1 MFRIKTLNE
10 ISPVINKVF
19 TADYAVGSEIDNE
32 DAIIVRSAKMH
43 DMPISDSL
51 LAVARAGA
59 GYNNKPVGK
68 CSRAGH
74 SRIQHPGA
82 NANAVKEA
90 TIAGMLLAG
99 RDIVGGIEWART
111 LKGEGDKVAAL
122 VEKAKNHFVGP
133 ELKRGKKLAVIGLG
147 AIGTMVANA
156 GHALE
161 MDVYGYDPFLSVEH
175 ALMLSRAVHKAGDL
189 DKLLAEAD
197 FVSLHLPLTD
207 KTRGM
212 VDADMLS
219 KFKPGAA
226 LLNFSRGELVDGAA
240 VLEAVKAGR
249 LRRYVTDFP
258 SEDMLGAE
266 GVIALPHLGASTAES
281 EDNCAEMAA
290 HELAG
295 YLTRGAIINS
305 VNYPACDP
313 GYTDGARLCA
323 ARQRAQHGRFGH
335 GAIGG
340 AGNQHSQHGQPSRAA
355 RWPTVIDADGEIG
368 ANVVKAVAA
377 VENVYKVGADIKGV
391 RRSQQ
396 SRSGAFFRVCLKR
409 NNRKF
414 E

>member
-10 ISPVINKVF
+10 ISPVIKKVF

-59 GYNNKPVGK
+59 GYNNIPVDK
-68 CSRAGH
+68 CSERG
-74 SRIQHPGA
+74 IVVFNTPGA
-82 NANAVKEA
+82 NANAVKEL

-111 LKGEGDKVAAL
+111 LNGEGDKVAAL
-122 VEKAKNHFVGP
+122 VEKGKNHFVGP
-133 ELKRGKKLAVIGLG
+133 ELKGKKLAVIGLG

-212 VDADMLS
+212 VDADMLC

-266 GVIALPHLGASTAES
+266 GVIALPHLGASTPES

-290 HELAG
+290 QELAG

-313 GYTDGARLCA
+313 GYTDGARLCVLHANVPNMVGSVTALLA
-323 ARQRAQHGRFGH
+323 AQGINIANMVNKSR
-335 GAIGG
+335 GAL
-340 AGNQHSQHGQPSRAA
+340 AY
-355 RWPTVIDADGEIG
+355 TVIDVDGEIG
-368 ANVVKAVAA
+368 ASVVKAVAA
-377 VENVYKVGADIKGV
+377 VENVYKVRLI
-391 RRSQQ
+391 
-396 SRSGAFFRVCLKR
+396 
-409 NNRKF
+409 
-414 E
+414 

>member
-59 GYNNKPVGK
+59 GYNNIPVDKYSELG
-68 CSRAGH
+68 
-74 SRIQHPGA
+74 IVVFNTPGA
-82 NANAVKEA
+82 NANAVKEL

-122 VEKAKNHFVGP
+122 VEKGKNHFVGP
-133 ELKRGKKLAVIGLG
+133 ELKGKKLAVIGLG

-219 KFKPGAA
+219 KFKLGAA

-266 GVIALPHLGASTAES
+266 GVIALPHLGASTPES

-290 HELAG
+290 QELAG

-313 GYTDGARLCA
+313 GYTDGARLCVLHANVPNMVGSVTALLA
-323 ARQRAQHGRFGH
+323 AQGINIANMVNKSR
-335 GAIGG
+335 GAL
-340 AGNQHSQHGQPSRAA
+340 AY
-355 RWPTVIDADGEIG
+355 TVIDADGEIG

-377 VENVYKVGADIKGV
+377 VENVYKVRLI
-391 RRSQQ
+391 
-396 SRSGAFFRVCLKR
+396 
-409 NNRKF
+409 
-414 E
+414 

>member
-10 ISPVINKVF
+10 ISPVINKIF

-43 DMPISDSL
+43 DMPISESL

-59 GYNNKPVGK
+59 GYNNIPVDK
-68 CSRAGH
+68 CSERG
-74 SRIQHPGA
+74 IVVFNTPGA
-82 NANAVKEA
+82 NANAVKEL

-122 VEKAKNHFVGP
+122 VEKGKNHFVGP
-133 ELKRGKKLAVIGLG
+133 ELKGKKLAVIGLG

-266 GVIALPHLGASTAES
+266 GVIALPHLGASTPES

-290 HELAG
+290 QELAG

-313 GYTDGARLCA
+313 GYTDGARLCVLHANVPNMVGSVTALLA
-323 ARQRAQHGRFGH
+323 AQGINIANMVNKSR
-335 GAIGG
+335 GAL
-340 AGNQHSQHGQPSRAA
+340 AY
-355 RWPTVIDADGEIG
+355 TVIDADGEIG
-368 ANVVKAVAA
+368 ANVVKAVAT
-377 VENVYKVGADIKGV
+377 VENVYKVRLI
-391 RRSQQ
+391 
-396 SRSGAFFRVCLKR
+396 
-409 NNRKF
+409 
-414 E
+414 

>member
-43 DMPISDSL
+43 DMPISDSM

-59 GYNNKPVGK
+59 GYNNIPVDK
-68 CSRAGH
+68 CSERG
-74 SRIQHPGA
+74 IVVFNTPGA
-82 NANAVKEA
+82 NANAVKEL

-122 VEKAKNHFVGP
+122 VEKGKNHFVGP
-133 ELKRGKKLAVIGLG
+133 ELKGKKLAVIGLG

-212 VDADMLS
+212 VDADMLC

-266 GVIALPHLGASTAES
+266 GVIALPHLGASTPES

-290 HELAG
+290 QELAG

-313 GYTDGARLCA
+313 GYTDGARLCVLHANVPNMVGSVTALLA
-323 ARQRAQHGRFGH
+323 AQGINIANMVNKSR
-335 GAIGG
+335 GAL
-340 AGNQHSQHGQPSRAA
+340 AY
-355 RWPTVIDADGEIG
+355 TVIDADGEIG

-377 VENVYKVGADIKGV
+377 VENVYKVRLI
-391 RRSQQ
+391 
-396 SRSGAFFRVCLKR
+396 
-409 NNRKF
+409 
-414 E
+414 

>member
-59 GYNNKPVGK
+59 GYNNIPVDK
-68 CSRAGH
+68 CSERG
-74 SRIQHPGA
+74 IVVFNTPGA
-82 NANAVKEA
+82 NANAVKEL

-122 VEKAKNHFVGP
+122 VEKGKNHFVGP
-133 ELKRGKKLAVIGLG
+133 ELKGKKLAVIGLG

-258 SEDMLGAE
+258 SEDMRILRHTPAQ
-266 GVIALPHLGASTAES
+266 LPRYNRPLRARPRPRARTTA
-281 EDNCAEMAA
+281 
-290 HELAG
+290 
-295 YLTRGAIINS
+295 
-305 VNYPACDP
+305 P
-313 GYTDGARLCA
+313 
-323 ARQRAQHGRFGH
+323 
-335 GAIGG
+335 
-340 AGNQHSQHGQPSRAA
+340 
-355 RWPTVIDADGEIG
+355 RWP
-368 ANVVKAVAA
+368 
-377 VENVYKVGADIKGV
+377 
-391 RRSQQ
+391 RRSWP
-396 SRSGAFFRVCLKR
+396 AT
-409 NNRKF
+409 
-414 E
+414 

>member
-59 GYNNKPVGK
+59 GYNNIPVDK
-68 CSRAGH
+68 CSERG
-74 SRIQHPGA
+74 IVVFNTPGA
-82 NANAVKEA
+82 NANAVKEL

-122 VEKAKNHFVGP
+122 VEKGKNHFVGP
-133 ELKRGKKLAVIGLG
+133 ELKGKKLAVIGLG

-212 VDADMLS
+212 VDANMLC

-266 GVIALPHLGASTAES
+266 GVIALPHLGASTPES

-290 HELAG
+290 QELAG

-313 GYTDGARLCA
+313 GYTDGARLCVLHANVPNMVGSVTALLA
-323 ARQRAQHGRFGH
+323 AQGINIANMVNKSR
-335 GAIGG
+335 GAL
-340 AGNQHSQHGQPSRAA
+340 AY
-355 RWPTVIDADGEIG
+355 TVIDADGEIG

-377 VENVYKVGADIKGV
+377 VENVYKVRLI
-391 RRSQQ
+391 
-396 SRSGAFFRVCLKR
+396 
-409 NNRKF
+409 
-414 E
+414 

>member
-59 GYNNKPVGK
+59 GYNNIPVDK
-68 CSRAGH
+68 CSERG
-74 SRIQHPGA
+74 IVVFNTPGA
-82 NANAVKEA
+82 NANAVKEL

-122 VEKAKNHFVGP
+122 VEKGKNHFVGP
-133 ELKRGKKLAVIGLG
+133 ELKGKKLAVIGLG

-266 GVIALPHLGASTAES
+266 GVIARPHLGASTPES

-290 HELAG
+290 QELAG

-313 GYTDGARLCA
+313 GYTDGARLCVLHANVPNMVGSVTALLA
-323 ARQRAQHGRFGH
+323 AQGINIANMVNKSR
-335 GAIGG
+335 GAL
-340 AGNQHSQHGQPSRAA
+340 AY
-355 RWPTVIDADGEIG
+355 TVIDADGEIG

-377 VENVYKVGADIKGV
+377 VENVYKVRLI
-391 RRSQQ
+391 
-396 SRSGAFFRVCLKR
+396 
-409 NNRKF
+409 
-414 E
+414 

>member
-19 TADYAVGSEIDNE
+19 TADYAVGSEIDSE

-59 GYNNKPVGK
+59 GYNNIPVDK
-68 CSRAGH
+68 CSERG
-74 SRIQHPGA
+74 IVVFNTPGA
-82 NANAVKEA
+82 NANAVKEL

-122 VEKAKNHFVGP
+122 VEKGKNHFVGP
-133 ELKRGKKLAVIGLG
+133 ELKGKKLAVIGLG

-266 GVIALPHLGASTAES
+266 GVIALPHLGASTPES

-290 HELAG
+290 QELAG

-313 GYTDGARLCA
+313 GYTDGARLCVLHANVPNMVGSVTALLA
-323 ARQRAQHGRFGH
+323 AQGINIANMVNKSR
-335 GAIGG
+335 GAL
-340 AGNQHSQHGQPSRAA
+340 AY
-355 RWPTVIDADGEIG
+355 TVIDADGEIG

-377 VENVYKVGADIKGV
+377 VENVYKVRLI
-391 RRSQQ
+391 
-396 SRSGAFFRVCLKR
+396 
-409 NNRKF
+409 
-414 E
+414 

>member
-59 GYNNKPVGK
+59 GYNNIPVDK
-68 CSRAGH
+68 CSERG
-74 SRIQHPGA
+74 IVVFNTPGA
-82 NANAVKEA
+82 NANAVKEL

-99 RDIVGGIEWART
+99 RDIVSGIEWART

-122 VEKAKNHFVGP
+122 VEKGKNHFVGP
-133 ELKRGKKLAVIGLG
+133 ELKGKKLAVIGLG

-266 GVIALPHLGASTAES
+266 GVIALPHLGASTPES

-290 HELAG
+290 QELAG

-313 GYTDGARLCA
+313 GYTDGARLCVLHANVPNMVGSVTALLA
-323 ARQRAQHGRFGH
+323 AQGINIANMVNKSR
-335 GAIGG
+335 GAL
-340 AGNQHSQHGQPSRAA
+340 AY
-355 RWPTVIDADGEIG
+355 TVIDADGEIG

-377 VENVYKVGADIKGV
+377 VENVYKVRLI
-391 RRSQQ
+391 
-396 SRSGAFFRVCLKR
+396 
-409 NNRKF
+409 
-414 E
+414 

>member
-10 ISPVINKVF
+10 ISPVINRVF

-59 GYNNKPVGK
+59 GYNNIPVDK
-68 CSRAGH
+68 CSERG
-74 SRIQHPGA
+74 IVVFNTPGA
-82 NANAVKEA
+82 NANAVKEL

-122 VEKAKNHFVGP
+122 VEKGKNHFVGP
-133 ELKRGKKLAVIGLG
+133 ELKGKKLAVIGLG

-212 VDADMLS
+212 VGADMLS

-266 GVIALPHLGASTAES
+266 GVIALPHLGASTPES

-290 HELAG
+290 QELSG

-313 GYTDGARLCA
+313 GYTDGARLCVLHANVPNMVGSVTALLA
-323 ARQRAQHGRFGH
+323 AQGINIANMVNKSR
-335 GAIGG
+335 GAL
-340 AGNQHSQHGQPSRAA
+340 AY
-355 RWPTVIDADGEIG
+355 TVIDADGEIG
-368 ANVVKAVAA
+368 ANVVKAVGA
-377 VENVYKVGADIKGV
+377 VENVYKVRLI
-391 RRSQQ
+391 
-396 SRSGAFFRVCLKR
+396 
-409 NNRKF
+409 
-414 E
+414 

>member
-10 ISPVINKVF
+10 ISPVIKKVF

-59 GYNNKPVGK
+59 GYNNIPVDK
-68 CSRAGH
+68 CSERG
-74 SRIQHPGA
+74 IVVFNTPGA
-82 NANAVKEA
+82 NANAVKEL

-122 VEKAKNHFVGP
+122 VEKGKNHFVGP
-133 ELKRGKKLAVIGLG
+133 ELKGKKLAVIGLG

-212 VDADMLS
+212 VDADMLC

-266 GVIALPHLGASTAES
+266 GVIALPHLGASTPES

-313 GYTDGARLCA
+313 GYTDGARLCVLHANVPNMVGSVTALLA
-323 ARQRAQHGRFGH
+323 AQGINIANMVNKSR
-335 GAIGG
+335 GAL
-340 AGNQHSQHGQPSRAA
+340 AY
-355 RWPTVIDADGEIG
+355 TVIDADGEIG
-368 ANVVKAVAA
+368 TNVVKAVAA
-377 VENVYKVGADIKGV
+377 VENVYKVRLI
-391 RRSQQ
+391 
-396 SRSGAFFRVCLKR
+396 
-409 NNRKF
+409 
-414 E
+414 

>member
-59 GYNNKPVGK
+59 GYNNIPVDK
-68 CSRAGH
+68 CSERG
-74 SRIQHPGA
+74 IVVFNTPGA
-82 NANAVKEA
+82 NANAVKEL

-111 LKGEGDKVAAL
+111 LKGEGDKVATL
-122 VEKAKNHFVGP
+122 VEKGKNHFVGP
-133 ELKRGKKLAVIGLG
+133 ELKGKKLAVIGLG

-212 VDADMLS
+212 VDADMLC

-266 GVIALPHLGASTAES
+266 GVIALPHLGASTPES

-313 GYTDGARLCA
+313 GYTDGARLCVLHANVPNMVGSVTALLA
-323 ARQRAQHGRFGH
+323 AQGINIANMVNKSR
-335 GAIGG
+335 GAL
-340 AGNQHSQHGQPSRAA
+340 AY
-355 RWPTVIDADGEIG
+355 TVIDADGEIG

-377 VENVYKVGADIKGV
+377 VENVYKVRLI
-391 RRSQQ
+391 
-396 SRSGAFFRVCLKR
+396 
-409 NNRKF
+409 
-414 E
+414 

>member
-19 TADYAVGSEIDNE
+19 TTDYAVGSEIDNE

-59 GYNNKPVGK
+59 GYNNIPVDK
-68 CSRAGH
+68 CSERG
-74 SRIQHPGA
+74 IVVFNTPGA
-82 NANAVKEA
+82 NANAVKEL

-122 VEKAKNHFVGP
+122 VEKGKNHFVGP
-133 ELKRGKKLAVIGLG
+133 ELKGKKLAVIGLG

-212 VDADMLS
+212 VGADMLS

-266 GVIALPHLGASTAES
+266 GVIALPHLGASTPES

-290 HELAG
+290 QELAG

-313 GYTDGARLCA
+313 GYTDGARLCVLHANVPNMVGSVTALLA
-323 ARQRAQHGRFGH
+323 AQGINIA
-335 GAIGG
+335 
-340 AGNQHSQHGQPSRAA
+340 NMVNKSRGVLAY
-355 RWPTVIDADGEIG
+355 TVIDADGEIG

-377 VENVYKVGADIKGV
+377 VENVYKVRLI
-391 RRSQQ
+391 
-396 SRSGAFFRVCLKR
+396 
-409 NNRKF
+409 
-414 E
+414 

>member
-59 GYNNKPVGK
+59 GYNNIPVDK
-68 CSRAGH
+68 CSELG
-74 SRIQHPGA
+74 IVVFNTPGA
-82 NANAVKEA
+82 NANAVKEL

-111 LKGEGDKVAAL
+111 LKGEGDKVATL
-122 VEKAKNHFVGP
+122 VEKGKNHFVGP
-133 ELKRGKKLAVIGLG
+133 ELKGKKLAVIGLG

-266 GVIALPHLGASTAES
+266 GVIALPHLGASTPES

-290 HELAG
+290 QELAG

-313 GYTDGARLCA
+313 GYTDGARLCVLHANVPNMVGSVTALLA
-323 ARQRAQHGRFGH
+323 AQGINIANMVNKSR
-335 GAIGG
+335 GAL
-340 AGNQHSQHGQPSRAA
+340 AY
-355 RWPTVIDADGEIG
+355 TVIDADGEIG

-377 VENVYKVGADIKGV
+377 VENVYKVRLI
-391 RRSQQ
+391 
-396 SRSGAFFRVCLKR
+396 
-409 NNRKF
+409 
-414 E
+414 

>member
-10 ISPVINKVF
+10 ISPVISKVF

-59 GYNNKPVGK
+59 GYNNIPVDK
-68 CSRAGH
+68 CSELG
-74 SRIQHPGA
+74 IVVFNTPGA
-82 NANAVKEA
+82 NANAVKEL

-122 VEKAKNHFVGP
+122 VEKGKNHFVGP
-133 ELKRGKKLAVIGLG
+133 ELKGKKLAVIGLG

-266 GVIALPHLGASTAES
+266 GVIALPHLGASTPES

-290 HELAG
+290 QELAG

-313 GYTDGARLCA
+313 GYTDGARLCVLHANVPNMVGSVTALLA
-323 ARQRAQHGRFGH
+323 AQGINIANMVNKSR
-335 GAIGG
+335 GAL
-340 AGNQHSQHGQPSRAA
+340 AY
-355 RWPTVIDADGEIG
+355 TVIDADGEIG

-377 VENVYKVGADIKGV
+377 VENVYKVRLI
-391 RRSQQ
+391 
-396 SRSGAFFRVCLKR
+396 
-409 NNRKF
+409 
-414 E
+414 

>member
-59 GYNNKPVGK
+59 GYNNIPVDK
-68 CSRAGH
+68 CSERG
-74 SRIQHPGA
+74 IVVFNTPGA
-82 NANAVKEA
+82 NANAVKEL

-122 VEKAKNHFVGP
+122 VEKGKNHFVGP
-133 ELKRGKKLAVIGLG
+133 ELKGKKLAVIGLG

-212 VDADMLS
+212 VDADMLC

-240 VLEAVKAGR
+240 VLEAVKAGG

-258 SEDMLGAE
+258 SENMLGAE
-266 GVIALPHLGASTAES
+266 GVIALPHLGASTPES

-290 HELAG
+290 QELAG

-313 GYTDGARLCA
+313 GYTDGARLCVLHANVPNMVGSVTALLA
-323 ARQRAQHGRFGH
+323 AQGINIANMVNKSR
-335 GAIGG
+335 GAL
-340 AGNQHSQHGQPSRAA
+340 AY
-355 RWPTVIDADGEIG
+355 TVIDADGEIG

-377 VENVYKVGADIKGV
+377 VENVYKVRLI
-391 RRSQQ
+391 
-396 SRSGAFFRVCLKR
+396 
-409 NNRKF
+409 
-414 E
+414 

>member
-59 GYNNKPVGK
+59 GYNNIPVDK
-68 CSRAGH
+68 CSERG
-74 SRIQHPGA
+74 IVVFNTPGA
-82 NANAVKEA
+82 NANAVKELA
-90 TIAGMLLAG
+90 IAGMLLAG

-122 VEKAKNHFVGP
+122 VEKGKNHFVGP
-133 ELKRGKKLAVIGLG
+133 ELKGKKLAVIGLG

-266 GVIALPHLGASTAES
+266 GVIALPHLGASTPES

-290 HELAG
+290 QELAG

-313 GYTDGARLCA
+313 GYTDGARLCVLHANVPNMVGSVTALLA
-323 ARQRAQHGRFGH
+323 AQGINIANMVNKSR
-335 GAIGG
+335 GAL
-340 AGNQHSQHGQPSRAA
+340 AY
-355 RWPTVIDADGEIG
+355 TVIDADGEIG

-377 VENVYKVGADIKGV
+377 VENVYKVRLI
-391 RRSQQ
+391 
-396 SRSGAFFRVCLKR
+396 
-409 NNRKF
+409 
-414 E
+414 

>member
-59 GYNNKPVGK
+59 GYNNIPVDK
-68 CSRAGH
+68 CSERG
-74 SRIQHPGA
+74 IVVFNTPGA
-82 NANAVKEA
+82 NANAVKEL

-122 VEKAKNHFVGP
+122 VEKGKNHFVGP
-133 ELKRGKKLAVIGLG
+133 ELKGKKLAVIGLG

-161 MDVYGYDPFLSVEH
+161 MDVYGYDPFLSIEH

-219 KFKPGAA
+219 KFKLGAA

-266 GVIALPHLGASTAES
+266 GVIALPHLGASTPES

-290 HELAG
+290 QELAG

-313 GYTDGARLCA
+313 GYTDGARLCVLHANVPNMVGSVTALLA
-323 ARQRAQHGRFGH
+323 AQGINIANMVNKSR
-335 GAIGG
+335 GAL
-340 AGNQHSQHGQPSRAA
+340 AY
-355 RWPTVIDADGEIG
+355 TVIDADGEIG

-377 VENVYKVGADIKGV
+377 VENVYKVRLI
-391 RRSQQ
+391 
-396 SRSGAFFRVCLKR
+396 
-409 NNRKF
+409 
-414 E
+414 

>member
-10 ISPVINKVF
+10 ISPVINRVF

-59 GYNNKPVGK
+59 GYNNIPVDK
-68 CSRAGH
+68 CSERG
-74 SRIQHPGA
+74 IVVFNTPGA
-82 NANAVKEA
+82 NANAVKEL

-122 VEKAKNHFVGP
+122 VEKGKNHFVGP
-133 ELKRGKKLAVIGLG
+133 ELKGKKLAVIGLG

-266 GVIALPHLGASTAES
+266 GVIALPHLGASTPES

-290 HELAG
+290 QELSG

-313 GYTDGARLCA
+313 GYTDGARLCVLHANVPNMVGSVTALLA
-323 ARQRAQHGRFGH
+323 AQGINIANMVNKSR
-335 GAIGG
+335 GAL
-340 AGNQHSQHGQPSRAA
+340 AY
-355 RWPTVIDADGEIG
+355 TVIDADGEIG

-377 VENVYKVGADIKGV
+377 VENVYKVRLI
-391 RRSQQ
+391 
-396 SRSGAFFRVCLKR
+396 
-409 NNRKF
+409 
-414 E
+414 

>member
-59 GYNNKPVGK
+59 GYNNIPVDK
-68 CSRAGH
+68 CSERG
-74 SRIQHPGA
+74 IVVFNTPGA
-82 NANAVKEA
+82 NANAVKEL

-122 VEKAKNHFVGP
+122 VEKGKNHFVGP
-133 ELKRGKKLAVIGLG
+133 ELKGKKLAVIGLG

-266 GVIALPHLGASTAES
+266 DVIALPHLGASTPES

-290 HELAG
+290 QELAG

-313 GYTDGARLCA
+313 GYTDGARLCVLHANVPNMVGSVTALLA
-323 ARQRAQHGRFGH
+323 AQGINIANMVNKSR
-335 GAIGG
+335 GAL
-340 AGNQHSQHGQPSRAA
+340 AY
-355 RWPTVIDADGEIG
+355 TVIDADGEIG

-377 VENVYKVGADIKGV
+377 VENVYKVRLI
-391 RRSQQ
+391 
-396 SRSGAFFRVCLKR
+396 
-409 NNRKF
+409 
-414 E
+414 

>member
-59 GYNNKPVGK
+59 GYNNIPVDK
-68 CSRAGH
+68 CSERG
-74 SRIQHPGA
+74 IVVFNTPGA
-82 NANAVKEA
+82 NANAVKEL

-122 VEKAKNHFVGP
+122 VEKGKNHFVGP
-133 ELKRGKKLAVIGLG
+133 ELKGKKLAVIGLG

-212 VDADMLS
+212 VDADMLC

-266 GVIALPHLGASTAES
+266 GVIALPHLGASTPES

-290 HELAG
+290 QELAG

-313 GYTDGARLCA
+313 GYTDGARLCVLHANVPNMVGSVTALLA
-323 ARQRAQHGRFGH
+323 AQGINIANMVNKSR
-335 GAIGG
+335 GAL
-340 AGNQHSQHGQPSRAA
+340 AY
-355 RWPTVIDADGEIG
+355 TVIDADGEID

-377 VENVYKVGADIKGV
+377 VENVYKVRLI
-391 RRSQQ
+391 
-396 SRSGAFFRVCLKR
+396 
-409 NNRKF
+409 
-414 E
+414 

>member
-10 ISPVINKVF
+10 ISPVINKIF

-59 GYNNKPVGK
+59 GYNNIPVDK
-68 CSRAGH
+68 CSERG
-74 SRIQHPGA
+74 IVVFNTPGA
-82 NANAVKEA
+82 NANAVKEL

-122 VEKAKNHFVGP
+122 VEKGKNHFVGP
-133 ELKRGKKLAVIGLG
+133 ELKGKKLAVIGLG

-212 VDADMLS
+212 VGADMLS

-266 GVIALPHLGASTAES
+266 GVIALPHLGASTPES
-281 EDNCAEMAA
+281 EDNCAVMAA
-290 HELAG
+290 QELSG

-313 GYTDGARLCA
+313 GYTDGARLCVLHANVPNMVGSVTALLA
-323 ARQRAQHGRFGH
+323 AQGINIANMVNKSR
-335 GAIGG
+335 GAL
-340 AGNQHSQHGQPSRAA
+340 AY
-355 RWPTVIDADGEIG
+355 TVIDADGEIG
-368 ANVVKAVAA
+368 ANVVKAVGA
-377 VENVYKVGADIKGV
+377 VENVYKVRLI
-391 RRSQQ
+391 
-396 SRSGAFFRVCLKR
+396 
-409 NNRKF
+409 
-414 E
+414 

>member
-10 ISPVINKVF
+10 ISPVINRVF

-59 GYNNKPVGK
+59 GYNNIPVDK
-68 CSRAGH
+68 CSERG
-74 SRIQHPGA
+74 IVVFNTPGA
-82 NANAVKEA
+82 NANAVKEL

-122 VEKAKNHFVGP
+122 VEKGKNHFVGP
-133 ELKRGKKLAVIGLG
+133 ELKGKKLAVIGLG

-212 VDADMLS
+212 VGADMLS

-266 GVIALPHLGASTAES
+266 GVIALPHLGASTPES

-290 HELAG
+290 QELAG

-313 GYTDGARLCA
+313 GYTDGARLCVLHANVPNMVGSVTALLA
-323 ARQRAQHGRFGH
+323 AQGINIANMVNKSR
-335 GAIGG
+335 GAL
-340 AGNQHSQHGQPSRAA
+340 AY
-355 RWPTVIDADGEIG
+355 TVIDADGEIG
-368 ANVVKAVAA
+368 ANVVKAVGA
-377 VENVYKVGADIKGV
+377 VENVYKVRLI
-391 RRSQQ
+391 
-396 SRSGAFFRVCLKR
+396 
-409 NNRKF
+409 
-414 E
+414 

>member
-32 DAIIVRSAKMH
+32 DAIIVRSAKIH

-59 GYNNKPVGK
+59 GYNNIPVDK
-68 CSRAGH
+68 CSERG
-74 SRIQHPGA
+74 IVVFNTPGA
-82 NANAVKEA
+82 NANAVKEL

-122 VEKAKNHFVGP
+122 VEKGKNHFVGP
-133 ELKRGKKLAVIGLG
+133 ELKGKKLAVIGLG

-266 GVIALPHLGASTAES
+266 GVIALPHLGASTPES

-290 HELAG
+290 QELAG

-313 GYTDGARLCA
+313 GYTDGARLCVLHANVPNMVGSVTALLA
-323 ARQRAQHGRFGH
+323 AQGINIANMVNKSR
-335 GAIGG
+335 GAL
-340 AGNQHSQHGQPSRAA
+340 AY
-355 RWPTVIDADGEIG
+355 TVIDADGEIG

-377 VENVYKVGADIKGV
+377 VENVYKVRLI
-391 RRSQQ
+391 
-396 SRSGAFFRVCLKR
+396 
-409 NNRKF
+409 
-414 E
+414 

>member
-19 TADYAVGSEIDNE
+19 TADYAVGSEIDSE

-59 GYNNKPVGK
+59 GYNNIPVDK
-68 CSRAGH
+68 CSERG
-74 SRIQHPGA
+74 IVVFNTPGA
-82 NANAVKEA
+82 NANAVKEL

-122 VEKAKNHFVGP
+122 VEKGKNHFVGP
-133 ELKRGKKLAVIGLG
+133 ELKGKKLAVIGLG

-212 VDADMLS
+212 VDADMLC

-258 SEDMLGAE
+258 SENMLGAE
-266 GVIALPHLGASTAES
+266 GVIALPHLGASTPES

-290 HELAG
+290 QELAG

-313 GYTDGARLCA
+313 GYTDGARLCVLHANVPNMVGSVTALLA
-323 ARQRAQHGRFGH
+323 AQGINIANMVNKSR
-335 GAIGG
+335 GAL
-340 AGNQHSQHGQPSRAA
+340 AY
-355 RWPTVIDADGEIG
+355 TVIDADGEIG

-377 VENVYKVGADIKGV
+377 VENVYKVRLI
-391 RRSQQ
+391 
-396 SRSGAFFRVCLKR
+396 
-409 NNRKF
+409 
-414 E
+414 

>member
-10 ISPVINKVF
+10 ISPVINRVF

-59 GYNNKPVGK
+59 GYNNIPVDK
-68 CSRAGH
+68 CSERG
-74 SRIQHPGA
+74 IVVFNTPGA
-82 NANAVKEA
+82 NANAVKEL

-122 VEKAKNHFVGP
+122 VEKGKNHFVGP
-133 ELKRGKKLAVIGLG
+133 ELKGKKLAVIGLG

-266 GVIALPHLGASTAES
+266 GVIALPHLGASTPES

-290 HELAG
+290 QELSG

-313 GYTDGARLCA
+313 GYTDGARLCVLHANVPNMVGSVTALLA
-323 ARQRAQHGRFGH
+323 AQGINIANMFNKSR
-335 GAIGG
+335 GAL
-340 AGNQHSQHGQPSRAA
+340 AY
-355 RWPTVIDADGEIG
+355 TVIDADGEIG
-368 ANVVKAVAA
+368 ANVVKAVGA
-377 VENVYKVGADIKGV
+377 VENVYKVRLI
-391 RRSQQ
+391 
-396 SRSGAFFRVCLKR
+396 
-409 NNRKF
+409 
-414 E
+414 

>member
-59 GYNNKPVGK
+59 GYNNIPVDK
-68 CSRAGH
+68 CSELG
-74 SRIQHPGA
+74 IVVFNTPGA
-82 NANAVKEA
+82 NANAVKEL

-122 VEKAKNHFVGP
+122 VEKGKNHFVGP
-133 ELKRGKKLAVIGLG
+133 ELKGKKLAVIGLG

-266 GVIALPHLGASTAES
+266 GVIALPHLGASTPES

-290 HELAG
+290 QELAG

-313 GYTDGARLCA
+313 GYTDGARLCVLHANVPNMVGSVTALLA
-323 ARQRAQHGRFGH
+323 AQGINIANMVNKSR
-335 GAIGG
+335 GAL
-340 AGNQHSQHGQPSRAA
+340 AY
-355 RWPTVIDADGEIG
+355 TVIDADGEIG

-377 VENVYKVGADIKGV
+377 VENVYKVRLI
-391 RRSQQ
+391 
-396 SRSGAFFRVCLKR
+396 
-409 NNRKF
+409 
-414 E
+414 